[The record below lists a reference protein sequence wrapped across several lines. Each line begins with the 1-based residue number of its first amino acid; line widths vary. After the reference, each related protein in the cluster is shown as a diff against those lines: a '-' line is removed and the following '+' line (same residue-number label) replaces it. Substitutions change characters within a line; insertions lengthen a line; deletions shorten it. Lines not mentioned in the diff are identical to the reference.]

1 MSFMAL
7 DNSMDSGMVTVTV
20 SSSLDLTFFFWL
32 FWFLGLGPL
41 LPLSLFMVGLV
52 DYLAGWLAS

>member
-20 SSSLDLTFFFWL
+20 SSSLDLTFFFGSFGFWDLVL
-32 FWFLGLGPL
+32 FLS
-41 LPLSLFMVGLV
+41 LSLFMVGLV
-52 DYLAGWLAS
+52 EYLAGWLAS